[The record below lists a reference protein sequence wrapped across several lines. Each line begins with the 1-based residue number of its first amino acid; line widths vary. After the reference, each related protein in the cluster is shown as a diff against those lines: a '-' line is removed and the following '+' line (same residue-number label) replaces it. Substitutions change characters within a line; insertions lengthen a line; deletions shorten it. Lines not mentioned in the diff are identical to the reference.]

1 MSLEHSPARLHGPTA
16 VDSVAQAA
24 DHDYWS
30 SLIDEKVAAK
40 FAGLSVRTMQSLRQ
54 SGEGPKFIRL
64 SPRCVRYR
72 RSDIG
77 SWAEAKL
84 VSSTSDPGL
93 SADPQPEAA

>member
-1 MSLEHSPARLHGPTA
+1 MSLEHSQARLHGPTA
-16 VDSVAQAA
+16 VGGVVQAA

-30 SLIDEKVAAK
+30 RLIDERLAAE

-84 VSSTSDPGL
+84 VSSTSDPGS